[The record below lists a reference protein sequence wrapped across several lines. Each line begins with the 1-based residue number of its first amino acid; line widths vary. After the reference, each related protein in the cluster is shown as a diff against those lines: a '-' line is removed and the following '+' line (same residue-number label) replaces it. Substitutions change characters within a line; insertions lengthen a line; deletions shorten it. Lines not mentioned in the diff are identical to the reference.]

1 MSRKLKTPD
10 SFFSLEPY
18 ELKKLVNSIRI
29 LQAALGQVH
38 YGFTDGEKSMKAQ
51 AILDDLNE
59 WHTEELDILENPD
72 KYPNRI
78 LSGETNGWVYAHK
91 RELEEL
97 GYSIRWNNDKKLY
110 KLEPIEEK
118 EN

>member
-1 MSRKLKTPD
+1 MWENMKIGITLNTFLVVGL
-10 SFFSLEPY
+10 SFLVLYGSSCS
-18 ELKKLVNSIRI
+18 KKDV
-29 LQAALGQVH
+29 A
-38 YGFTDGEKSMKAQ
+38 GEKSMKAQ